1 MEMPRP
7 CQQGK
12 FRFEIVCLL
21 CEQLRIKVRPVV
33 HFVGTSPLSCS
44 KNGHPEVA
52 VWRDALKSRSAVEG
66 QAHAQYLVGDLTVLP
81 GYLPVDQGH
90 LKQGALEAVIIQI
103 SG

>member
-21 CEQLRIKVRPVV
+21 CEQLWIKVRPVV
-33 HFVGTSPLSCS
+33 HFVGTSPLSCM
-44 KNGHPEVA
+44 KNGRPEAA
-52 VWRDALKSRSAVEG
+52 VWRDALKPRSAVEG
-66 QAHAQYLVGDLTVLP
+66 QALAQYLVGDLTVLP
-81 GYLPVDQGH
+81 GNLAVHQGH

>member
-33 HFVGTSPLSCS
+33 HFVGTSPLSCR

-52 VWRDALKSRSAVEG
+52 VWRDVLKPRSAVEG
-66 QAHAQYLVGDLTVLP
+66 QALAQYLVGDLAVLP
-81 GYLPVDQGH
+81 GNLAVHQGH

>member
-1 MEMPRP
+1 MP

-12 FRFEIVCLL
+12 QYFTIVRLL

-33 HFVGTSPLSCS
+33 HFVGTSPLSCR

-52 VWRDALKSRSAVEG
+52 VWRDALKPRSAVEG
-66 QAHAQYLVGDLTVLP
+66 ETLAQYLVGDLAVLP